1 MTLNLI
7 KPAKNFTYVTFS
19 NPNTYTIEKTKE
31 NNRTLF
37 QYQMTYEPDQNIIKR
52 KEWSIVDLL
61 SNLGGI
67 WTVLFQMM
75 GIIIIPFAEHS
86 FVL

>member
-1 MTLNLI
+1 
-7 KPAKNFTYVTFS
+7 VTFS

-31 NNRTLF
+31 KNRTLF